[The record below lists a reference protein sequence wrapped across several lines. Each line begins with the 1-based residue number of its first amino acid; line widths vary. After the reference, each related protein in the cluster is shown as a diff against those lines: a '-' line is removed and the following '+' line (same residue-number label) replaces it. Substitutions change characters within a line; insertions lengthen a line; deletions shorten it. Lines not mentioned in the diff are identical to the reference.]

1 MTSFPSK
8 EVNFFV
14 IMQTKLTFR
23 PVEIQHR
30 DIFQPYLTKTSQT
43 CDRAFANTFCWQH
56 LFHTQWAEA
65 NGFLVIRAFIN
76 GERRAAYILVSQE
89 EIPPYADIIPA
100 LEADAASLDQPLTLM
115 GLNKNECD
123 TLQRQLPRQFFFDR
137 NRDFADYIYN
147 IEDLKTLKGRKYA
160 PKRNHVNKFKSLYDY
175 HYEAITEEN
184 IADCRQLEEDWIS
197 QHAEDDS
204 AQAEYL
210 TIQNAFQHFEAL
222 GLFGGA
228 LYVHD
233 KLVAFTYG
241 SAIRDNIFC
250 THVEKADIHYEGV
263 YQMINYLF
271 AQHLPEQF
279 TFINREEDMGI
290 AGLRKSKTSYHPA
303 MLAYKHTAL
312 KLNDEMRDIIHIWK
326 KCFGED
332 DPSVYTFLSR
342 YYFNHCTLLE
352 KADGHV
358 VSMVFMIPC
367 QTPFGL
373 AAYLYGIATLPEY
386 QHQGISGRLIRR
398 MLEKCRQN
406 GVIFTFLI
414 PADEELKDYYAKFG
428 YMNTQTNAVFE
439 SDMDLGTGDTKKDR
453 IMILPFDKSFRIE
466 NLSGTLEC
474 RPML

>member
-1 MTSFPSK
+1 M
-8 EVNFFV
+8 

-56 LFHTQWAEA
+56 LFHTQWAES

-89 EIPPYADIIPA
+89 DIPPYANILPA

-428 YMNTQTNAVFE
+428 YMNTQMNAVFE

-453 IMILPFDKSFRIE
+453 IMILPFDESFRIE

>member
-14 IMQTKLTFR
+14 IMQTTLTFR
-23 PVEIQHR
+23 PVEIQYR
-30 DIFQPYLTKTSQT
+30 DIFQPYLTKNSQT
-43 CDRAFANTFCWQH
+43 CDRTFTNIFCWQH

-65 NGFLVIRAFIN
+65 NGFLIIRAFIN
-76 GERRAAYILVSQE
+76 GERRAAYLLVSQE
-89 EIPPYADIIPA
+89 DTPAYTDIIPA
-100 LEADAASLDQPLTLM
+100 LETDAAKLDQTLTLM
-115 GLNKNECD
+115 GFSEDECN
-123 TLQRQLPRQFFFDR
+123 TLQQQLPGQFFFDR

-160 PKRNHVNKFKSLYDY
+160 QKRNHVNKFKSLYDY
-175 HYEAITEEN
+175 HYEAITKGN
-184 IADCRQLEEDWIS
+184 ITDCVQLEEDWIS

-204 AQAEYL
+204 AKSEYL
-210 TIQNAFQHFEAL
+210 TIQNAFLHFEAL

-290 AGLRKSKTSYHPA
+290 EGLRKSKSSYHPT
-303 MLAYKHTAL
+303 MLAFKNTAL
-312 KLNDEMRDIIHIWK
+312 KLNDEMRDIIHIWE
-326 KCFGED
+326 KCFGESD
-332 DPSVYTFLSR
+332 KSIYTFLSR
-342 YYFNHCTLLE
+342 YYFNHCTILE
-352 KADGHV
+352 KMDGHV

-367 QTPFGL
+367 QTSFGL

-386 QHQGISGRLIRR
+386 QHQGLSSKLIQQI
-398 MLEKCRQN
+398 LEKCRKN
-406 GVIFTFLI
+406 GAVFTFLI
-414 PADEELKDYYAKFG
+414 PEGEGLKDYYAKFG
-428 YMNTQTNAVFE
+428 YLRTQTNAVFE

-453 IMILPFDKSFRIE
+453 IMILPFDDTFRIE
-466 NLSGTLEC
+466 NLSETLEC

>member
-1 MTSFPSK
+1 MTSFLSK

-14 IMQTKLTFR
+14 IMQSTLTFK

-30 DIFQPYLTKTSQT
+30 GIFHPYLTKNSQT
-43 CDRAFANTFCWQH
+43 CDRTFANTFCWQH

-65 NGFLVIRAFIN
+65 NGFLIIRAFIN
-76 GERRAAYILVSQE
+76 GERRAAYILVSQKD
-89 EIPPYADIIPA
+89 IPSYADILPA
-100 LEADAASLDQPLTLM
+100 LEADAANLDQPLTLM
-115 GLNKNECD
+115 GLSKDECD
-123 TLQRQLPRQFFFDR
+123 TLQSQHPGQFFFDR

-147 IEDLKTLKGRKYA
+147 VEDLKTLKGRKYA
-160 PKRNHVNKFKSLYDY
+160 PKRNHINKFKSLYDY
-175 HYEAITEEN
+175 HYEAITAEN
-184 IADCRQLEEDWIS
+184 IVECRQLEEDWIS

-228 LYVHD
+228 LYVRD

-241 SAIRDNIFC
+241 SAIRNNIFC

-312 KLNDEMRDIIHIWK
+312 KLNDDMRDIIHIWE
-326 KCFGED
+326 KCFGKED
-332 DPSVYTFLSR
+332 SSVYTFLSR

-386 QHQGISGRLIRR
+386 QQRGISSRLIQQ
-398 MLEKCRQN
+398 MLEKCHQN
-406 GVIFTFLI
+406 GVAFTFLI
-414 PADEELKDYYAKFG
+414 PADESLKDYYAKFG
-428 YMNTQTNAVFE
+428 YMDTQTNAVFE

-453 IMILPFDKSFRIE
+453 IMILPFDETFRIE
-466 NLSGTLEC
+466 NLSETLEC